1 MGHHLIK
8 FIKSCLSI
16 LLLLFTVVSCLFS
29 FSAPAQAFKIETETQ
44 PYFIKHL
51 EKDRILSVS
60 PNFRGELTQ
69 TSLLP
74 SLTEISENYHIK
86 ATRAVNAEKLNGKI
100 VPGLIVYV
108 ESKALTEQSNSMVA
122 TKP

>member
-1 MGHHLIK
+1 MHHLTK
-8 FIKSCLSI
+8 VCLSA
-16 LLLLFTVVSCLFS
+16 LLLFCIAATSVFGFS
-29 FSAPAQAFKIETETQ
+29 TSAGALQIETE

-60 PNFRGELTQ
+60 PNFRGDLTQ
-69 TSLLP
+69 ASLLP
-74 SLTEISENYHIK
+74 SLTEISQKYHIK
-86 ATRAVNAEKLNGKI
+86 ATRSVTAKKLNGKQ

-108 ESKALTEQSNSMVA
+108 ESKSNIGTNGMVA